1 MMQAGFSHRNKAD
14 PHAQASYIG
23 VALLGF
29 GVVIRWGA
37 SLPPNVSFRKTSF
50 LRASFIWLRGG

>member
-29 GVVIRWGA
+29 GVVIR
-37 SLPPNVSFRKTSF
+37 
-50 LRASFIWLRGG
+50 